1 MRADACGVTVSPLR
15 LLISLAALAVF
26 AAGCGSSS
34 STPPSQPAPKVSAGQ
49 LAQDQV
55 IKMVLADGDLSGFS
69 VHSTGV
75 ETLKDQLPPRRTPG
89 YAAIVRTV
97 KASWLA
103 SEHSDMISADGQVQ
117 LLSDANLFRSEAA
130 MRRIWHLERI
140 RVPGVRVKEYRP
152 PAGSPAGSRLVY
164 SNDGSHA
171 GFQFSWPQGRVIGVT
186 LLFARPT
193 DRFTPL
199 GIRRISTL
207 LATAATAQA
216 RRIATAEGGSSDS
229 TA

>member
-1 MRADACGVTVSPLR
+1 MTASLLR
-15 LLISLAALAVF
+15 LLVVLVFVAAV

-34 STPPSQPAPKVSAGQ
+34 STPPSQPAPKVSAAL

-69 VHSTGV
+69 VHSTGG
-75 ETLKDQLPPRRTPG
+75 ETLKDQLPPKRTPG

-97 KASWLA
+97 KASWVA
-103 SEHSDMISADGQVQ
+103 SEHSDMISSDGQVQ
-117 LLSDANLFRSEAA
+117 LLSDANLFRSAA
-130 MRRIWHLERI
+130 ATRRIWKLERI
-140 RVPGVRVKEYRP
+140 RIPGVRVKEYRP
-152 PAGSPAGSRLVY
+152 PAGSPVGSRLVY

-171 GFQFSWPQGRVIGVT
+171 GFELSWPQGRVIGVT

-207 LATAATAQA
+207 LSTAATAQA
-216 RRIATAEGGSSDS
+216 RRIADTEAGSSGS